1 LAERRV
7 MRWAAGK
14 VCMWEGSVVCETAG
28 QWADSMDTN
37 SERGKG
43 KQSAGWMDEQREL
56 ATAEHSDSCSAGSK
70 GNWTVELMVS
80 IKVDL
85 LGR

>member
-1 LAERRV
+1 
-7 MRWAAGK
+7 
-14 VCMWEGSVVCETAG
+14 
-28 QWADSMDTN
+28 
-37 SERGKG
+37 
-43 KQSAGWMDEQREL
+43 MDEQQEL